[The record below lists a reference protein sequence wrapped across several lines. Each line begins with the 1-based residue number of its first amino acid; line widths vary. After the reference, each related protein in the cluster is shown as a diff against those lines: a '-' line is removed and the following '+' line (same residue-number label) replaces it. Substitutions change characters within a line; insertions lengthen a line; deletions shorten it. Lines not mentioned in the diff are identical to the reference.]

1 MLFAQIDIV
10 ITFTTNSKVKHRI
23 LHIMRDA
30 DAILRVK
37 TGEPHADVLIT
48 DVIEKNLIFRK

>member
-1 MLFAQIDIV
+1 MDIV
-10 ITFTTNSKVKHRI
+10 ITLTTSSKVKQRI

-30 DAILRVK
+30 DLILRVK

-48 DVIEKNLIFRK
+48 DVIEKNFIFRK